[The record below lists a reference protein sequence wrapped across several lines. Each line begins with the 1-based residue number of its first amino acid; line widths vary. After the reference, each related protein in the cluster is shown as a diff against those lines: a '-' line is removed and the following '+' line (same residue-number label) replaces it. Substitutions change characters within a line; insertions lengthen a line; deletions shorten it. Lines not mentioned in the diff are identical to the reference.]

1 MRRAWPGALAQ
12 TTRGAPLNRLQMEQ
26 WQRGAPEFEAA
37 EHRAI
42 QVACAPSL
50 SQLHVTVLAIARR
63 ARQLDLDLRDT
74 SRWGGRR
81 ADPGRKRG
89 LDPRDPHRARA
100 PFAAR
105 FLCHPARPGLG
116 HEIHRF
122 RARTS
127 REQSANV
134 ERAPGSGCD
143 LPNLGALR
151 RTLGVDCA
159 RSERNVHRRRAYPVR
174 GSMAGRA
181 SVLRASGR
189 HGTRRGDGK
198 R

>member
-12 TTRGAPLNRLQMEQ
+12 TTRGAPLNRLQVEQ
-26 WQRGAPEFEAA
+26 WQRGAPELKRQNIAQFKS
-37 EHRAI
+37 R
-42 QVACAPSL
+42 VPRPL
-50 SQLHVTVLAIARR
+50 SQLHVTVLAMARR

-100 PFAAR
+100 PLAAR

-159 RSERNVHRRRAYPVR
+159 RSERNVHWRRAYPVR